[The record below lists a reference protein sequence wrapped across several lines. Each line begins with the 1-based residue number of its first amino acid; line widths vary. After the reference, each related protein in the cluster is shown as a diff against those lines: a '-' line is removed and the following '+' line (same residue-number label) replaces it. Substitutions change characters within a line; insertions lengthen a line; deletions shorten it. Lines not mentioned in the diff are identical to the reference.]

1 MKRIIGYLFTLLLLV
16 ALVYAG
22 LVKGDVFP
30 EWIMSKK
37 LMIRCGLIG
46 VLGGTLYCLR
56 GVYLNKCVRNCWEDR
71 WHVWYVLRPVVSGI
85 CGVVAYLF
93 LKAGLIVLDASQN
106 GSGGDYGYMA
116 FAFFAGLN
124 VDKFVGKI
132 EDVGMAI
139 FGIEKSRTARSGDN
153 SDQK

>member
-1 MKRIIGYLFTLLLLV
+1 
-16 ALVYAG
+16 
-22 LVKGDVFP
+22 
-30 EWIMSKK
+30 
-37 LMIRCGLIG
+37 
-46 VLGGTLYCLR
+46 
-56 GVYLNKCVRNCWEDR
+56 
-71 WHVWYVLRPVVSGI
+71 
-85 CGVVAYLF
+85 
-93 LKAGLIVLDASQN
+93 
-106 GSGGDYGYMA
+106 MA